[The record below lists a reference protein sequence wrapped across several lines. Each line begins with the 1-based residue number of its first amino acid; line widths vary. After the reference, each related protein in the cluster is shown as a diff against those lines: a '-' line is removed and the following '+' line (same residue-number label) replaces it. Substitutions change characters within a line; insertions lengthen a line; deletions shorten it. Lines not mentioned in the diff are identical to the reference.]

1 MRLTNADIAELI
13 AWRHLLH
20 RRPELSGEEG
30 ETARKVA
37 EALRATG
44 PDRLLTALGG
54 TGVAAVY
61 RGQEPGPTVM
71 VRAELDALPIQEKGQ
86 APHRSEVPGK
96 AHLCGHDGHMT
107 ILAALA
113 RGLGRERPERGQA
126 VLLFQPAEENGAGAA
141 AVVADP
147 AYRSIR
153 PDWAFALHNVPGL
166 PVGQAMLAAGPVNC
180 ASRGLRITLEGRTA
194 HASQPETGVSPM
206 RAVAALLPGLTALGP
221 GGPVGEGYALVTVT
235 HVRMGER
242 AFGVAPGEAEIWATL
257 RTLTDGGMGAL
268 MARAEALAR
277 EAAEAWGLTLRIAY
291 DDVFGHCENDP
302 EAVAVFEA
310 ALAAEGIRATPA
322 GLPMRG
328 SEDFGRFGAAGLG
341 TKAAMVFLGAG
352 EATAPLHDPD
362 YDFPDDLIPIGARLF
377 MRTLKGVLG

>member
-302 EAVAVFEA
+302 EAVALFEA

-322 GLPMRG
+322 GLPMRA

-341 TKAAMVFLGAG
+341 TRSAMVFLGAG